1 MFKIQKGSDVK
12 IFSPV
17 PYPIIYDLTLYI
29 LTTNG
34 QKDKGSIEGARA
46 RSKEMC
52 ACALVKRF
60 RSIEI
65 EMHHK
70 LCATRAQLIFLG
82 GWIA

>member
-34 QKDKGSIEGARA
+34 QKDIGSIEGDAREVKKCA
-46 RSKEMC
+46 R
-52 ACALVKRF
+52 V
-60 RSIEI
+60 RSSNDFD
-65 EMHHK
+65 
-70 LCATRAQLIFLG
+70 R
-82 GWIA
+82 